1 MRVLIA
7 LTCSCLI
14 VAASAAGQKG
24 GEWKIQLYG
33 GKSDSRNSFIH
44 LEQPGKNTS
53 ITFNGVNYD
62 DNSFQQPIYYGA
74 RVLYFPNSI
83 PWLGF
88 GVDFFH
94 FKVYSDPDGTVRA
107 VGTEKGVPIN
117 RTQRLGDSIQRFDI
131 SHGVNYLCFT
141 VLART
146 EWVNGRLIPYV
157 GIGMGPTILH
167 PESTIDGESYQKYEW
182 DVPSWQGL
190 IGAEYFFQRNASVFF
205 EYKYT
210 NQSFNVKVA
219 GGTARTRV
227 STDHWVFGVSWR
239 I

>member
-1 MRVLIA
+1 MRAFFL
-7 LTCSCLI
+7 CLCLCLFSSSF
-14 VAASAAGQKG
+14 ASRQKG
-24 GEWKIQLYG
+24 GEWRIQLYG
-33 GKSDSRNSFIH
+33 GKSDSRNSFVH

-53 ITFNGVNYD
+53 LTFNGVNYS

-88 GVDFFH
+88 GVDFIH
-94 FKVYSDPDGTVRA
+94 FKVYADPNGMVRA
-107 VGTEKGVPIN
+107 VGTEKGVPVD
-117 RTQRLGDSIQRFDI
+117 RMQRFGDSMQRFDI
-131 SHGVNYLCFT
+131 SHGVNYLSFT
-141 VLART
+141 VVAGTKFL
-146 EWVNGRLIPYV
+146 NGKLMPYV

-190 IGAEYFFQRNASVFF
+190 VGVEYLFQQNASLFF

-210 NQSFNVKVA
+210 NQSFNVAVVD
-219 GGTARTRV
+219 GMARTRI
-227 STDHWVFGVSWR
+227 STDHWVFGLSWR
-239 I
+239 L